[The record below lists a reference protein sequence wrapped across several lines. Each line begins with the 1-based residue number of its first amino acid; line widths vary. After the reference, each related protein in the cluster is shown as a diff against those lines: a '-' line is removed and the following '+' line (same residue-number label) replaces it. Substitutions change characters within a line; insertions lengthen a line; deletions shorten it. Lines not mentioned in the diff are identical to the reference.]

1 MITPENMKMH
11 DEFGEKLASKMNLFQ
26 LTSQLKHSAKAI
38 PKLKVKKYNWWNESL
53 HGVARAGVATVF
65 PQAIAMAST
74 FSDEMMF
81 QVAQIIATEARAK
94 YNENQKKRDF
104 GIYKGLT
111 MWSPNINIYRD
122 SRWGRGHETYGEDPY
137 LTGKLGVAFIKGLQG
152 DDEKY
157 LKASACAKHFAVHS
171 GPEAKRHSFNA
182 VVSKK
187 DMFETYLPA
196 FEEAVRDGKV
206 SGVMGA
212 YNRTNDEACCAS
224 PTLMQKLLREHW
236 GFKGYYVSD
245 CGALLDIVFNHK
257 LTKNPYKGAAMALKA
272 GCDLE
277 CGVLYTSL
285 PISAMLGYVKK
296 KDLKKSVSR
305 LMSIRS
311 QLGMFDEDCVFNKI
325 APQENASKENEDFAI
340 KVAEKGIVLLEND
353 GTLPLKK
360 NEQKI
365 LITGYNSDNEL
376 AYLGNYFGDP
386 SSYVKI
392 FDAVKKYNKD
402 TKHTQGVH
410 LYNEAENKDKDETIK
425 IAKGSDIVFFCTGL
439 DSSIEGEEAGGML
452 AGGGGKLGV
461 QGDRIT
467 LELPD
472 TQQQLMDELVKL
484 GKKIVILN
492 FSGGCVNLKK
502 YKDNVN
508 AIIQCWY
515 PGGKGGQA
523 IANIVFGEI
532 SPSGKLPITFY
543 NSVDD
548 LPDFEDY
555 SMKNRT
561 YKYFKNEVQ
570 YPFGYGLTYTDF
582 ELVGAEFDKGK
593 MQMNI
598 TVKNIGDFD
607 SDEVFQI
614 YTTYPKQSY
623 ETPLKS
629 LIKFKRIHLK
639 QGEQTTVSLNFNESD
654 FYSIDEDGNKVFTKG
669 IYNLIIQDGQN
680 INDSSLT
687 FTNENDDLIVEKC
700 PI

>member
-1 MITPENMKMH
+1 MLTTKNMQMH
-11 DEFGEKLASKMNLFQ
+11 NEIGEQKASKMNIFQ
-26 LTSQLKHSAKAI
+26 LSSQLKHTAKAI
-38 PKLKVKKYNWWNESL
+38 PKLKIKKYNWWNESL

-65 PQAIAMAST
+65 PQAIAMAAT
-74 FSDEMMF
+74 FSDEMIF
-81 QVAQIIATEARAK
+81 EVAQVIATEARAK
-94 YNENQKKRDF
+94 YNESQKNNDF

-122 SRWGRGHETYGEDPY
+122 PRWGRGHETYGEDPY
-137 LTGKLGVAFIKGLQG
+137 LTSRLGVAFIKGLQG

-182 VVSKK
+182 LASKK
-187 DMFETYLPA
+187 DLFETYLPA
-196 FEEAVRDGKV
+196 FEKAVCEGKV

-212 YNRTNDEACCAS
+212 YNRTNSEPCCAS
-224 PTLMQKLLREHW
+224 TTLMQKLLREHW
-236 GFKGYYVSD
+236 GFNGYYVSD

-257 LTKNPYKGAAMALKA
+257 ITKNPYKGAAMALKA

-277 CGVLYTSL
+277 CGILYTSL
-285 PISAMLGYVKK
+285 PIAYLLGYVKK
-296 KDLKKSVSR
+296 EDLKKSVSR

-311 QLGMFDEDCVFNKI
+311 RLGMFDDECIFNKI
-325 APQENASKENEDFAI
+325 SPKENATKENENFAI
-340 KVAEKGIVLLEND
+340 KVAEKGIVMLEND
-353 GTLPLKK
+353 GTLPLKE
-360 NEQKI
+360 NAQKI

-386 SSYVKI
+386 SSYIKI
-392 FDAVKKYNKD
+392 LEAVKNYNAD

-410 LYNEAENKDKDETIK
+410 LFNEKENKDKEETIK
-425 IAKGSDIVFFCTGL
+425 IAKESDIIFFCTGL

-467 LELPD
+467 LELPN
-472 TQQQLMDELVKL
+472 TQQRFMDELVKL
-484 GKKIVILN
+484 GKKIVVLN

-502 YKDNVN
+502 YKDKVN

-515 PGGKGGQA
+515 PGAKGGQA
-523 IANIVFGEI
+523 IANVIFGKV
-532 SPSGKLPITFY
+532 SPSGKLPVTFY

-561 YKYFKNEVQ
+561 YRYFKNHVQ
-570 YPFGYGLTYTDF
+570 YPFGYGLSYTDF
-582 ELVGAEFDKGK
+582 ELKEKLFDAENLKLNLTIKNKGA
-593 MQMNI
+593 
-598 TVKNIGDFD
+598 FD
-607 SDEVFQI
+607 SDDVLQI
-614 YTTYPKQSY
+614 YVTYPEQDY
-623 ETPLKS
+623 ETPTKT
-629 LIKFKRIHLK
+629 LIKFKRIHLEK
-639 QGEQTTVSLNFNESD
+639 GKEKTFTFNFNESD
-654 FYSIDEDGNKVFTKG
+654 FYSIDDNANKVFTKG
-669 IYNLIIQDGQN
+669 KYKLIIQNGHD
-680 INDSSLT
+680 IYDDSLIYANT
-687 FTNENDDLIVEKC
+687 KDDIVIEKC